1 MPKANG
7 VGIVLSGTAP
17 AMTLMS
23 GAMLAFAE
31 RDVEFDVI
39 STTGVGG
46 LIGMMYLAPRGGD
59 RRKALRELPN
69 LFVSD
74 WLYKVVPINFKVF
87 QKYSSLAP
95 AFYRLRKALPQ
106 FTIPPE
112 EPAELKRLFNDWLQL
127 WATALTPFSHEF
139 VRETFMSHVPLV
151 QDLVDFDKLK
161 TSTTKFYLN
170 AFSLASRRLRIFDH
184 TQLTP
189 DIYNGAQAMFMLL
202 PPVATE
208 HDLLTTGATRDPT
221 GLQAIWIKERD
232 NLQGVLAIDPLTRC
246 FWRKPTDAYDAF
258 QLMLMNP
265 IVALQQ
271 FVYGVYAKTDAL
283 VNGLPAN
290 SPAAIEPM
298 DPAPVKVPRLFG
310 MPVAIV
316 KGDEPTILKWT
327 HANAVALQDAG
338 YRAALPV
345 AERLATHATDTDALV
360 QSLSPFRFAAKFL
373 TPEVQPRSQQFLEG
387 IFGPM
392 FDNFTEYMNW
402 INQGRPAPDDRR
414 DTPQRRTRRS
424 RTVQRRRPPGRTRR
438 K

>member
-1 MPKANG
+1 
-7 VGIVLSGTAP
+7 
-17 AMTLMS
+17 
-23 GAMLAFAE
+23 
-31 RDVEFDVI
+31 
-39 STTGVGG
+39 
-46 LIGMMYLAPRGGD
+46 
-59 RRKALRELPN
+59 
-69 LFVSD
+69 
-74 WLYKVVPINFKVF
+74 
-87 QKYSSLAP
+87 
-95 AFYRLRKALPQ
+95 
-106 FTIPPE
+106 
-112 EPAELKRLFNDWLQL
+112 
-127 WATALTPFSHEF
+127 
-139 VRETFMSHVPLV
+139 
-151 QDLVDFDKLK
+151 LK

-232 NLQGVLAIDPLTRC
+232 NLKGVLAMDPLTRC

-298 DPAPVKVPRLFG
+298 DPAPVRVPRLFG

-316 KGDEPTILKWT
+316 KGEEPTILKWT

-360 QSLSPFRFAAKFL
+360 QSLSSFRFAAKFL